1 MHSSEIAERFER
13 LPIVES
19 ADEYNYDHFR
29 ARHLFLDIRRGIE
42 NQGIMPG
49 EVAPDFELPQADGGS
64 LRLSDLRGRPALLHF
79 GSFT

>member
-1 MHSSEIAERFER
+1 FER
-13 LPIVES
+13 LPIVEP